1 MINYPYLIKS
11 NPSITLDY
19 PEYLNNMI
27 ITGNYASEI
36 MNISIHI

>member
-19 PEYLNNMI
+19 PDYFNYMI

-36 MNISIHI
+36 MNISIHV